1 MEVEEYLEK
10 KRMGYENLSNEER
23 KAISNFA
30 LIWSLFEAQ
39 LLDES
44 ANARKILQKSQEWI
58 AAPGFDA
65 ALIDNH
71 LNYFKDRYVE
81 GDGVNYR
88 FDHLH
93 LRPNDCE
100 KLVRDVLLG
109 NEHALENKLACC
121 LIIILRFRN
130 NYFHGIKWAYHFRE
144 QQENFERSCC
154 LLTWCLDQYA
164 K

>member
-1 MEVEEYLEK
+1 MEVEEYLERK
-10 KRMGYENLSNEER
+10 SMGYENLSDGER

-44 ANARKILQKSQEWI
+44 ASARKILQKTQEWVNGLGI
-58 AAPGFDA
+58 DE
-65 ALIDNH
+65 ALINSH
-71 LNYFKDRYVE
+71 LNYFKKRYVE
-81 GDGVNYR
+81 GDDFGYR
-88 FDHLH
+88 FNHLH
-93 LRPNDCE
+93 LRANDNE
-100 KLVRDVLLG
+100 QLVRDVLLG
-109 NEHALENKLACC
+109 NENALENKLACC

-130 NYFHGIKWAYHFRE
+130 NYFHGIKWAYKFQE

-164 K
+164 Q

>member
-1 MEVEEYLEK
+1 MEVEEYLEN
-10 KRMGYENLSNEER
+10 KRMGYENLSDDER

-39 LLDES
+39 LLEES
-44 ANARKILQKSQEWI
+44 ASARKILQRSQEWV

-65 ALIDNH
+65 ALIDGH
-71 LNYFKDRYVE
+71 LDCFKDRYVE
-81 GDGVNYR
+81 GDGLNNR

-93 LRPNDCE
+93 LRPNDNE

-109 NEHALENKLACC
+109 NENALENKLACC

-130 NYFHGIKWAYHFRE
+130 NYFHGIKWAYQFRE